1 MFHFYDLSE
10 GPQQEY
16 NLVKIAADQLRS
28 ALYRQR
34 YRQQLQGRGQNIPT
48 QYHQPY
54 QFPQVLQLLDHS
66 RLGQQPLQHLCLN

>member
-48 QYHQPY
+48 QYRRPY
-54 QFPQVLQLLDHS
+54 QFPQVQRLLDHS
-66 RLGQQPLQHLCLN
+66 QLGPLPLRHLYLN